1 MWQTGLFGFL
11 KTGGSQGRRRAATRC
26 FSSGLGLGYAHLQQT
41 NASTQG
47 LYHLHR
53 FTDCYPD
60 TPHYILMG
68 VPISCSTELH
78 QRAER
83 GRDPEGT
90 LTVEGEYICLRHH
103 G

>member
-1 MWQTGLFGFL
+1 MWQTGLSGFL
-11 KTGGSQGRRRAATRC
+11 KTGGSQGHRRAATRC

-41 NASTQG
+41 NARTQG
-47 LYHLHR
+47 LYHFHR

-60 TPHYILMG
+60 APLYILTA
-68 VPISCSTELH
+68 VPISCSTELQ

-83 GRDPEGT
+83 GRDLEGT
-90 LTVEGEYICLRHH
+90 LTVGGEYICLRHH